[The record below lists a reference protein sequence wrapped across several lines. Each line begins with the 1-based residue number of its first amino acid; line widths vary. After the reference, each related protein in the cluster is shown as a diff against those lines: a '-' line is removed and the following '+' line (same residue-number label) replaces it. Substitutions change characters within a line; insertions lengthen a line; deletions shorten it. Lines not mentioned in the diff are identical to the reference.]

1 MGRIDPYL
9 WFLLIS
15 ALAAAPRRWGV
26 WAARVAVHGMA
37 LWFILQMDH
46 ITGLI
51 GLVGL
56 LLLLDLNLAAVRNRS
71 LH

>member
-1 MGRIDPYL
+1 
-9 WFLLIS
+9 
-15 ALAAAPRRWGV
+15 V

-56 LLLLDLNLAAVRNRS
+56 LLLLI
-71 LH
+71 